1 MATDN
6 PRPKPD
12 APDDLQTQDLDKVS
26 GGFNPID
33 GAPKPYNPVDGFA
46 PVDG

>member
-12 APDDLQTQDLDKVS
+12 APDDVETKDLDNVS
-26 GGFNPID
+26 GGFNPVD
-33 GAPKPYNPVDGFA
+33 GSPKPFNPVDG
-46 PVDG
+46 

>member
-33 GAPKPYNPVDGFA
+33 GAPKPYNPVDG
-46 PVDG
+46 